1 MQMSI
6 LRICHKTLLG
16 ISALWFLMPGTASP
30 QGTWVE
36 ELGNAV
42 AYYQYMSPA
51 VEWTPYIDAL
61 TRAREGLRR
70 GDQNVVS
77 AAMHEFESLLR
88 ANAYGIDRA
97 TAEDLYALAMTIG
110 SPYELTT
117 VPLSLPPSKWDRP
130 MSVPLLKMNV
140 QFQERV
146 WCHEGGCDEWILDP
160 NDG

>member
-6 LRICHKTLLG
+6 LRICHKMLLG
-16 ISALWFLMPGTASP
+16 IATVWFLMVGTVSA

-36 ELGNAV
+36 ELGNVV
-42 AYYQYMSPA
+42 AYYQYISPS

-70 GDQNVVS
+70 GDQIVVS

-97 TAEDLYALAMTIG
+97 TAEDLYTLAATIRY
-110 SPYELTT
+110 PYEPTIF
-117 VPLSLPPSKWDRP
+117 PLFLPELQWDGP
-130 MSVPLLKMNV
+130 MTMPILKLNV
-140 QFQERV
+140 QFQGRV

-160 NDG
+160 NAG